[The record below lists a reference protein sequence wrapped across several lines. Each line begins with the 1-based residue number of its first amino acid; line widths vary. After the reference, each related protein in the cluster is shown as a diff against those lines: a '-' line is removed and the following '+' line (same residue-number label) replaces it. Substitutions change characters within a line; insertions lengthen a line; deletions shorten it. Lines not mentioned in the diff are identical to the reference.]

1 MARLSKKV
9 LSFFKQ
15 VLVTFTPNESE
26 SAWDDYRR
34 ARMLAQPVKTWTKH

>member
-9 LSFFKQ
+9 LSFWKQ
-15 VLVTFTPNESE
+15 VLMSLVPSDSD

-34 ARMLAQPVKTWTKH
+34 ARLLSQYEQ